1 MTREEK
7 SKYIEDLAVEIQDS
21 NVFYITDTSELPVD
35 QINAIRRK
43 CFNAN
48 IRLKVV
54 KNALLQK
61 AFDKV
66 DGKDFSE
73 LSQTLKGGTS
83 IMFSEVGNAPAK
95 LIKEFRK
102 KGDKPIVKG
111 AYIDESI
118 YIGDSELS
126 NLADLKSKEEL
137 IGEIIGLLQS
147 PIKNV
152 VSGLNS
158 SGDNI
163 SGILK
168 TLENR

>member
-48 IRLKVV
+48 ISLKVV

>member
-35 QINAIRRK
+35 QISAIRRK

-73 LSQTLKGGTS
+73 LNQTLKGGTS

-102 KGDKPIVKG
+102 KGDKPVLKG

-118 YIGDSELS
+118 FIGDSELS

-147 PIKNV
+147 PMKNV

-158 SGDNI
+158 SGDNLA
-163 SGILK
+163 GILK